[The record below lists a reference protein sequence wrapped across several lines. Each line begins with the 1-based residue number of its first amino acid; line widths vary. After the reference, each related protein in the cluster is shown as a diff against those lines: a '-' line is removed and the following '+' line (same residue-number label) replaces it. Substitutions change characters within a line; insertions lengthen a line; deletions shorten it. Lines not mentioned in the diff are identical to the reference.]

1 MLTTLTLGSFA
12 PFELGATCPIISIAD
27 AQVWYNSIRALRAIE
42 AAGDT
47 YTIQLES
54 EHSFVNA
61 HEALQFVGDIAL
73 CDSLDSLFLKQA
85 LEVFSSRIGDSTML
99 HMQRELQHIQETL
112 LQVIWETDF
121 PLELDNTIDTLGFL
135 KFCKPHIH
143 SSFTP
148 GIQYNNGTNLSE
160 ITSAY
165 AMLREI
171 IEIAGA
177 LELQQTLVLL
187 HICKY
192 VNYDQMQTLLSRL
205 HDLRIQIIDL
215 ELGCQDLGMSE
226 HNEESFLRMTT
237 DAEQNP
243 DVKSYYIDADLVQF

>member
-1 MLTTLTLGSFA
+1 MLTTLTLGPFA
-12 PFELGATCPIISIAD
+12 PFKLGATCTIISIAD
-27 AQVWYNSIRALRAIE
+27 AQVWYNSIRALRAAE
-42 AAGDT
+42 SSGDT

-54 EHSFVNA
+54 DHSFVNVR
-61 HEALQFVGDIAL
+61 EALQFVGDIAL
-73 CDSLDSLFLKQA
+73 FDSLDSLFLKQA
-85 LEVFSSRIGDSTML
+85 LEVFSSHIGDSAML
-99 HMQRELQHIQETL
+99 RIHRELQHVQETL
-112 LQVIWETDF
+112 LQAIWENDF
-121 PLELDNTIDTLGFL
+121 PLELENAIDTLGFL
-135 KFCKPHIH
+135 KVCKPHIQ
-143 SSFTP
+143 SSIDP
-148 GIQYNNGTNLSE
+148 RSQYDHGTNSIE

-165 AMLREI
+165 AILREI

-205 HDLRIQIIDL
+205 HDLHIQIIDL
-215 ELGCQDLGMSE
+215 EFGCQDLGMSE
-226 HNEESFLRMTT
+226 HNEESFLRMAA